1 MGWFQPPIGVF
12 RGCIRVANLIFY
24 EKSTWCDA
32 FCCRHINFKTVFQSA
47 SRHAIFIQEIGKFSE
62 DRHSPLPRPTSSG
75 RGIPTPARRLDPRA
89 FGAQPLPPFQNPKYM
104 PLQPLHELGRV
115 QFSLLVGWVGYVKS
129 TVYKSNNSKT
139 EFSDSSVTLYI
150 LIPINR
156 FIIDMRGIERILISL
171 TTVLLFI

>member
-1 MGWFQPPIGVF
+1 M
-12 RGCIRVANLIFY
+12 RGLHWRDIKL
-24 EKSTWCDA
+24 
-32 FCCRHINFKTVFQSA
+32 KTVFQSA
-47 SRHAIFIQEIGKFSE
+47 SKHGIFIRKLRHFLARGHTCSPYPISNGK
-62 DRHSPLPRPTSSG
+62 PPR
-75 RGIPTPARRLDPRA
+75 L
-89 FGAQPLPPFQNPKYM
+89 QPLPPFQNPKYM